1 MKKLLKLKEL
11 KKLFLL
17 FPILLL
23 ISCAV
28 KVKTVNDSFYGTQ
41 HYETDYMTI
50 TGWFDNIKL
59 KFVAAEKSKY
69 YTCYG
74 FIFKRDCL

>member
-28 KVKTVNDSFYGTQ
+28 KVKTVND
-41 HYETDYMTI
+41 
-50 TGWFDNIKL
+50 
-59 KFVAAEKSKY
+59 KFLRNA
-69 YTCYG
+69 T
-74 FIFKRDCL
+74 L